1 MGTQYA
7 PCSRSG
13 MAEET
18 KMEAPASFGRWLKL
32 RRRILDLTQ
41 DQLAREVGC
50 SIVTI
55 RKLESDERRPS
66 RQIAERLAECL
77 RIAPQ
82 ERVAFI
88 GLARAEPYRDEALA
102 LAPDSMPHP
111 APQRT
116 RSNLPLP
123 LTRLI
128 GRKQEV
134 TAVRSTL
141 LRADTRLLTL
151 SGPPGIGK
159 TRLALQVATE
169 LRDAFADGAYFVDL
183 AAIRDPELVM
193 SAIAQVLAIRQIGGR
208 PLTESLQD
216 YLHDK
221 RVLLLLDNFE
231 QVVDA
236 AALIVGLL
244 QGCSGLKALI
254 TSRVMLRVRGEQ
266 VVLLTPLLLPDLERP
281 LAMRSLA
288 QNPAMALFVERAQA
302 VLPGFALTPTNAPL
316 IAALCTHLDG
326 LPLAIELVAV
336 RVKLQPLN
344 ALLAGLDQRLA
355 LLTDGPRDLPLRHQ
369 TLRAALAGSY
379 ELLEQP
385 AQMLFRRLGV
395 FVGGATLEAIEA
407 VCAGEAARKQ
417 GSNTHPLPALPRSLT
432 PILSALVEHSLIV
445 SRAASDDAPRFIM
458 LETIREYAL
467 ELLVEYGEASAARQ
481 AHAGAF
487 LDLAERAEPELHA
500 QDQVA
505 WLDHLEAEHPNLR
518 AALEWA
524 LQTHDRE
531 RAVRLGRALWWF
543 WSVRGYSS
551 EGRRWLDRILDD
563 ALPLV
568 EGATS
573 KHAIGPQLRSNIA
586 TALLAA
592 GHLALFQGDFVA
604 ARDRL
609 GASLAIWH
617 ELAALAREERQVQQ
631 GLAAALNFLFLTLQF
646 VGDIAA
652 REPIRTEYQT
662 LSATLDDPLV
672 RAMLLFNEGRGALLQ
687 EGNYMEA
694 GSQLEQSLV
703 LFRGLGDLWYIAQ
716 VVIDLGL
723 VAVYQ
728 EDYGA
733 ARAWYEEGLTLARAL
748 KNRSLIA
755 TALNNLGEVARC
767 QDGDE
772 RAAVLYAESLQLHQD
787 LGNKPETPR
796 LLHNLGYVALHRGE
810 TAQASVYFRDSL
822 DRFQQLGMRRGI
834 AENLAGFAAV
844 AAVSGRAAEAAR
856 LWGAA
861 EALHA
866 TVGTPV
872 WPTDRREQAR
882 YQTIA
887 RAGLDTASWEAAWQ
901 EGRSQPLAQHA
912 ALDET
917 TPHREMPA

>member
-1 MGTQYA
+1 MVEEGTLD
-7 PCSRSG
+7 
-13 MAEET
+13 T
-18 KMEAPASFGRWLKL
+18 PASFGRWLKL

-41 DQLAREVGC
+41 DQLARQVGC

-82 ERVAFI
+82 ERASFI
-88 GLARAEPYRDEALA
+88 SLARAEPYHDESLA
-102 LAPDSMPHP
+102 SAPDPMPSP
-111 APQRT
+111 TPQRP
-116 RSNLPLP
+116 RSNLPAP

-128 GRKQEV
+128 GRKQDV
-134 TAVRSTL
+134 AALRSAL

-159 TRLALQVATE
+159 TRLAVQVATE
-169 LRDAFADGAYFVDL
+169 LRDAFADGAFFVDL
-183 AAIRDPELVM
+183 AATRDHELVIT
-193 SAIAQVLAIRQIGGR
+193 AIAQALGIREIGGR
-208 PLTESLQD
+208 PLAESLQD

-244 QGCSGLKALI
+244 EGCSGLKALI
-254 TSRVMLRVRGEQ
+254 TSRVTLRVRGEH
-266 VVLLTPLLLPDLERP
+266 VVPLAPLLLPDLER
-281 LAMRSLA
+281 SLA
-288 QNPAMALFVERAQA
+288 VRTLAQSPAVALFVERAQA
-302 VLPGFALTPTNAPL
+302 VQPAFALTPTNAPL
-316 IAALCTHLDG
+316 VAALCAHLEG
-326 LPLAIELVAV
+326 LPLAIELVAM

-344 ALLAGLDQRLA
+344 VLLAGIDQRLA

-379 ELLEQP
+379 ELLEPP
-385 AQMLFRRLGV
+385 AQALFRRLGV
-395 FVGGATLEAIEA
+395 FVGGATPETIEA
-407 VCAGEAARKQ
+407 VCTAAAGTDQEPAPQ
-417 GSNTHPLPALPRSLT
+417 PLPAVPQSLM

-445 SRAASDDAPRFIM
+445 SRAPSGDAPRFIM

-467 ELLVEYGEASAARQ
+467 ELLVEFGEASAVRQ
-481 AHAGAF
+481 AHAAAF
-487 LDLAERAEPELHA
+487 LDLAERAEPELRG
-500 QDQVA
+500 QNQVA
-505 WLDHLEAEHPNLR
+505 WLDHLEAELPNLR

-524 LQTHDRE
+524 LQMHDRE
-531 RAVRLGRALWWF
+531 RALRLGRALWWF
-543 WSVRGYSS
+543 WYVRGYSS
-551 EGRRWLDRILDD
+551 EGCRWLDRVLDA
-563 ALPLV
+563 ALPLLDA
-568 EGATS
+568 ATS
-573 KHAIGPQLRSNIA
+573 KHAIGPQLTATIA
-586 TALLAA
+586 TALLAV

-604 ARDRL
+604 ARERL
-609 GASLAIWH
+609 GASVAIWR
-617 ELAALAREERQVQQ
+617 ELAVLVREERQVQQ

-646 VGDIAA
+646 AGDIAA
-652 REPIRTEYQT
+652 GEPIRTEYQT
-662 LSATLDDPLV
+662 LSARLDDPLV
-672 RAMLLFNEGRGALLQ
+672 QAMLLFNVGRGALLQ
-687 EGNYMEA
+687 EGKYMQA
-694 GSQLEQSLV
+694 RTLLEQSLV

-733 ARAWYEEGLTLARAL
+733 ARAWYEEGLALARAL
-748 KNRSLIA
+748 KDRSLIA

-767 QDGDE
+767 QDDDE

-787 LGNKPETPR
+787 LGNKPEVPR
-796 LLHNLGYVALHRGE
+796 LLHNLGYVALHRGDIP
-810 TAQASVYFRDSL
+810 QASVYFRDSL
-822 DRFQQLGMRRGI
+822 DRFGQLGITRGI
-834 AENLAGFAAV
+834 AESLAGFAAV
-844 AAVSGRAAEAAR
+844 AAVSGQAAEASR

-872 WPTDRREQAR
+872 WPVDRREQAR
-882 YQTIA
+882 YQTTA
-887 RAGLDTASWEAAWQ
+887 RAALDTASWEAAWQ
-901 EGRSQPLAQHA
+901 KGRAHPLAQHM

-917 TPHREMPA
+917 IPNREMPA